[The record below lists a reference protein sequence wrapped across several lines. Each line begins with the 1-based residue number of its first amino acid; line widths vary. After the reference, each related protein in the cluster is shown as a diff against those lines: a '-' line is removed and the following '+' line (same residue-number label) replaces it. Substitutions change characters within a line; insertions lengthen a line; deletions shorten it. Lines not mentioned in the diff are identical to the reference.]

1 MKAKLLVLVL
11 AIPMFFSPQV
21 FADPP
26 DMPTTTEAAPPVTDD
41 SDANIGSF
49 IIYIYDGI
57 ARLFEQ
63 VKAFPI
69 RCHED
74 NYRVWFRVA
83 DGLTGNLFATHYQY
97 IDLTPAEL
105 HEFFG
110 YEDVACGTSNQGYLI
125 KAWTNSVTNMLLA
138 KGILTV
144 HDGHLILNPDGAE
157 KYQTCEGWRTCE

>member
-1 MKAKLLVLVL
+1 MKAGLLTLLFAISLLSSSQIL
-11 AIPMFFSPQV
+11 AAPATP
-21 FADPP
+21 
-26 DMPTTTEAAPPVTDD
+26 EAATPSSPEATDD

-69 RCHED
+69 RCHDD
-74 NYRVWFRVA
+74 NYRIWFRVA
-83 DGLTGNLFATHYQY
+83 DGLTSNLFATHYQY
-97 IDLTPAEL
+97 VDLTPDEL

-110 YEDVACGTSNQGYLI
+110 YPEAACGSSNQGYLV

-144 HDGHLILNPDGAE
+144 HDGQLILNPDGAE
-157 KYQTCEGWRTCE
+157 KYQTCEGWRSCE